1 MTDGLCCCS
10 AHTEPPQ
17 THSRT
22 LGQPGKGREEP
33 EGRQQQG
40 LRSLSQAEPG
50 PELGRQNSEPPPSP
64 NSPFI
69 PTASAGK
76 ALWLS
81 PQRTGCSG
89 ADGKV
94 VPPGH
99 TISSPAA
106 RAELPAPP
114 VTAEHTS
121 PFTPEQGGSCKTHR
135 EAFRSCRNKL
145 LAAGTCFTL

>member
-1 MTDGLCCCS
+1 MLLLCS
-10 AHTEPPQ
+10 HRAPSNPQQDLGTAWERQGGARGEAAARTEVIVTGRAWSRAGETKLGATSKGPAQTPLSFPLPQ
-17 THSRT
+17 
-22 LGQPGKGREEP
+22 Q
-33 EGRQQQG
+33 
-40 LRSLSQAEPG
+40 
-50 PELGRQNSEPPPSP
+50 
-64 NSPFI
+64 
-69 PTASAGK
+69 GK

-121 PFTPEQGGSCKTHR
+121 PFTPEQGGSCKTQR